1 MQPPEVRLRILFDS
15 LKTRPIASF
24 GSEEDS
30 FCYAF
35 AFAEKPP
42 EGPVAGAC
50 GREFGI
56 RRRIPAV
63 TVVEEVLQVPEH
75 YKDPGEDYRYYF
87 STEHA
92 GNLCFWLKK

>member
-1 MQPPEVRLRILFDS
+1 MHYFVSAFIKERPFQQRVQHRFILDFS
-15 LKTRPIASF
+15 ETYYIGQASGLF

-35 AFAEKPP
+35 AFAEEPP

-56 RRRIPAV
+56 
-63 TVVEEVLQVPEH
+63 
-75 YKDPGEDYRYYF
+75 
-87 STEHA
+87 
-92 GNLCFWLKK
+92 